1 MSQTRQ
7 PTMSLQLVQET
18 AIERGETD
26 EMIFTREEFA
36 QFDQHFKRRLAGAAK
51 TDEISGRS
59 TLLEIQS
66 YFCRQRSLKE
76 YGNE

>member
-1 MSQTRQ
+1 
-7 PTMSLQLVQET
+7 MSLQLVQET

-36 QFDQHFKRRLAGAAK
+36 QFDQHFKRRLAGAAN

-59 TLLEIQS
+59 TLLEIKS
-66 YFCRQRSLKE
+66 YLVCQYTLDEFVDSDE
-76 YGNE
+76 